1 MSINSED
8 LGKPSFECKI
18 CNYNSKTRHNYD
30 RHMVSARH
38 KQSSEKGEKI
48 LSNYSCEKCNYIC
61 SDIHKWNIHI
71 STQKHKKRE
80 NREKKGENRE
90 KKGENEEE
98 NVEENV
104 EEITVLSTEIAPK
117 ITNDNNTTYECERCN
132 KTYKKYNSYWYH
144 SRRCKIE
151 PTLSVAII
159 NGETTTE
166 SEQPRGVLETM
177 LKEFTDISKELL
189 EQNKE
194 LKQMI
199 VKSNTV
205 NTQNIINNTNNGTVN
220 NNKFNLNLFLNE
232 ECKNAINITDYINSI
247 QLQLEDLEATAELGY
262 ANGITKIISDRVKD
276 CGVFQRPFHC
286 MDSKREIVYVKDNN
300 VWEKENSDKPKMRK
314 MITNVIHK
322 NLQQLSKWHEK
333 YPECLDTNN
342 NRSNEYLNIMIEANG
357 GQEREKKEE
366 QILKNILKEVLVEK

>member
-1 MSINSED
+1 MSINLDD

-18 CNYNSKTRHNYD
+18 CNYNSINRHHYE
-30 RHMVSARH
+30 RHMESIRH
-38 KQSSEKGEKI
+38 KKYLEKGEKI
-48 LSNYSCEKCNYIC
+48 LSKYSCEKCDYMC
-61 SDIHKWNIHI
+61 GDINKWNAHI

-80 NREKKGENRE
+80 MGENGE
-90 KKGENEEE
+90 KNGENGEKIVQ
-98 NVEENV
+98 NR
-104 EEITVLSTEIAPK
+104 AQ
-117 ITNDNNTTYECERCN
+117 ITNDNNTTYECEKCN

-151 PTLSVAII
+151 PTLTVAII

-166 SEQPRGVLETM
+166 PEKPMGVFATI
-177 LKEFTDISKELL
+177 LKEITDINKGII
-189 EQNKE
+189 EQQKE

-199 VKSNTV
+199 VESNTV